1 MTKVY
6 IEQLGIPEL
15 PFALVFWPNFR
26 FEIPSK
32 RLFLREIMEQY
43 QTPFFT
49 VVKTPE
55 EADFFAIPFEFF
67 YVYDYDATYLQTV
80 FALAKANGKKVLLF
94 DYTDYVDRVP
104 TLPPHAVLFRVSV
117 YRHHKQPNEI
127 VMPYFVEHFGLR
139 YGITPRT
146 GDRAIAVGYC
156 GYSQFKNSVKKWR
169 AYGKHILQQLALL
182 SRFDRVPTVH
192 TRGIFWRQ
200 RAMRLLQSSS
210 VLCRFVVRPF
220 YSGHR
225 MSITL
230 DANDIRREYVE
241 NLRDCD
247 LALCARGDANNSQR
261 FYEILSASRIPLFL
275 DTDCV
280 LPLEEFIH
288 YENCIVRVP
297 SGNLANIA
305 GIVQAWTKTHPA
317 EPIAAMEGNARVVY
331 DDYLRLDRFFSVVFD
346 REQSPYAELLFTS
359 I

>member
-247 LALCARGDANNSQR
+247 LALC
-261 FYEILSASRIPLFL
+261 
-275 DTDCV
+275 
-280 LPLEEFIH
+280 

-297 SGNLANIA
+297 SGKLANIA